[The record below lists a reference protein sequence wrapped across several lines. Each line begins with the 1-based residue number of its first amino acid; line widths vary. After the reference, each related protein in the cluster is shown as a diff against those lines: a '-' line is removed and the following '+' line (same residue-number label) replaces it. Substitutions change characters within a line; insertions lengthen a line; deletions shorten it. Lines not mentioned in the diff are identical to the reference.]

1 MNPPPAA
8 SGKHQRSFKNYL
20 LDPAFQLKYT
30 GYLVGI
36 ALVLSAALGGLLW
49 QTSGAVI
56 ELSRDSVAQG
66 RESVKQGTETV
77 KQGKALVKES
87 QKLSAVV
94 RMQIEKS
101 YADEPDLKKVYD
113 DESEKRQKE
122 LEVEQK
128 RLEVEQ
134 KRLEEQTQALS
145 KRAADIEGREAS
157 IRMTLLVGLSTLV
170 VFIALAGIVITHRVA
185 GPIFKMRKQLEAL
198 TSGKLT
204 MPSKLRKGD
213 ELVDFFEAFSNMVKS
228 LRDRQEAEIKLLE
241 EAIAKVDD
249 DKDAAKK
256 ALSGLRDEMKAEL
269 G

>member
-20 LDPAFQLKYT
+20 IDPAFQLKYT
-30 GYLVGI
+30 AYLVGI
-36 ALVLSAALGGLLW
+36 ALALSAALGGLLW

-56 ELSRDSVAQG
+56 ALSRDSVAQG
-66 RESVKQGTETV
+66 HETVKQGTETV
-77 KQGKALVKES
+77 KQGTALVKES

-101 YADEPDLKKVYD
+101 YGDEPDLKKVYD
-113 DESEKRQKE
+113 EESDKRQKE

-128 RLEVEQ
+128 RLEAEQ
-134 KRLEEQTQALS
+134 KRLEAETQALTR
-145 KRAADIEGREAS
+145 RAADIQTREAS
-157 IRMTLLVGLSTLV
+157 IRLTLLVGLSTLV

-185 GPIFKMRKQLEAL
+185 GPIFKMKRQLEAL
-198 TSGKLT
+198 GEGKLR

-213 ELVDFFEAFSNMVKS
+213 ELVDFFEAFSNMVAS
-228 LRDRQEAEIKLLE
+228 LRARQEDEIALLDG
-241 EAIAKVDD
+241 AIAKLDE
-249 DKDAAKK
+249 DAAAAKE
-256 ALSGLRDEMKAEL
+256 ALAGLRDQMKAEL